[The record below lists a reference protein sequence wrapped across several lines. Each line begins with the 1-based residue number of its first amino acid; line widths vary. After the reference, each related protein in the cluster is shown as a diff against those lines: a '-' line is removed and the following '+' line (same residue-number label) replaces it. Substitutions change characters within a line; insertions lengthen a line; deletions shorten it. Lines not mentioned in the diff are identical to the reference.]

1 MFTFPITPQPP
12 KPNSDEKKESDFDL
26 EYEEI
31 DFDVKSYNFLRK
43 LGFDDTKAYLILL
56 HFFLFFNKKR
66 IAKARS
72 CGQPF
77 WIMFLTWL

>member
-1 MFTFPITPQPP
+1 MMFTFPIMPQPP

-43 LGFDDTKAYLILL
+43 LGFDDTRAWLMALQGVNHSQVRNMIQKGCPHERAFAIL
-56 HFFLFFNKKR
+56 F
-66 IAKARS
+66 
-72 CGQPF
+72 
-77 WIMFLTWL
+77 